1 MHIIFILYIDG
12 IGELVQ
18 KTDVRNKY
26 NMSLSL
32 RINNCSTTTELMGS
46 IKSDKFRL

>member
-1 MHIIFILYIDG
+1 MHIIFILYIG

-46 IKSDKFRL
+46 TKSDKFRL